1 MSEIASTH
9 LALIQGGDMRF
20 IVSVLSL
27 LNYDLIVQQKKEPAK
42 TKIAHVRYGRKVP
55 TNEYSLINIDLPKPR
70 GKTVY
75 EKIFTGHGSPKRWH
89 LRRGHWRRYRDARGN
104 VTKRVWVEQC
114 EAGNKNLGKKIND
127 YNLQKA
133 KGE

>member
-1 MSEIASTH
+1 MVIKIDRLKKDKREAIYYRNRLKRKGKDV
-9 LALIQGGDMRF
+9 LAYKM
-20 IVSVLSL
+20 
-27 LNYDLIVQQKKEPAK
+27 QKR
-42 TKIAHVRYGRKVP
+42 I
-55 TNEYSLINIDLPKPR
+55 INIDLQKPR